1 MRPIVRSRQLD
12 SNGGK
17 VGVKLATL
25 APRENVK
32 RGGSG
37 YSRNVVYRVNLRVK
51 VPGDRAATD
60 ERRDKLLKLIDKH
73 GGKNGTPKPR
83 NHVVG
88 IFAEKAAA
96 KAFRA
101 EARDVLKV

>member
-1 MRPIVRSRQLD
+1 MRPIMRSRQLD
-12 SNGGK
+12 SDGGE

-25 APRENVK
+25 ASRENVK
-32 RGGSG
+32 RGVSG
-37 YSRNVVYRVNLRVK
+37 YSCNVVYRVKLRVK

-60 ERRDKLLKLIDKH
+60 ERRDKLLELIGKH

-88 IFAEKAAA
+88 IFDDKAAA

-101 EARDVLKV
+101 EASDVLKA